1 MLRISRVPALSTST
15 LERLA
20 ALQADVDRAGDY
32 AERTEAAK
40 AKWQA
45 TKKDSA
51 TFVEVKTALEAMCS
65 GHRRCAYCEDSVADE
80 IEHFRPK
87 DIYPEAVFR
96 WENYLYACGP
106 CNGPK
111 NNHFAVIEAD
121 GDEVTDVTR
130 ARGASIVPPPSGEP
144 ALLDPRVDDPLEYLF
159 LDIVDTFTFRPRA
172 RLSARKKARA
182 TYTIETLHLND
193 RPYLLEGR
201 RTTYDTLVCAL
212 AAATAARRLDT
223 EANLDRP
230 ARVVAGS
237 PHRCV
242 WEEMKRQATKLPE
255 LAPLFA
261 AVPEA
266 ASW

>member
-1 MLRISRVPALSTST
+1 MLRVARVPTLSTAA

-20 ALQADVDRAGDY
+20 ALQAAVDRAGDY
-32 AERTEAAK
+32 AARTEAAK

-45 TKKDSA
+45 TKKDGA
-51 TFVEVKTALEAMCS
+51 PFVEVKTALEAMCS

-87 DIYPEAVFR
+87 DIYPEAVFH

-130 ARGASIVPPPSGEP
+130 ARGAAIVPPPPGEP

-159 LDIVDTFTFRPRA
+159 LDIVDTFTFRPRP
-172 RLSARKKARA
+172 RLPARKTARA
-182 TYTIETLHLND
+182 MYTIETLHLND
-193 RPYLLEGR
+193 RPYLPEGR
-201 RTTYDTLVCAL
+201 RRTYESLVLILTGARYPSGIASPGDATLP
-212 AAATAARRLDT
+212 AAA
-223 EANLDRP
+223 
-230 ARVVAGS
+230 
-237 PHRCV
+237 
-242 WEEMKRQATKLPE
+242 
-255 LAPLFA
+255 
-261 AVPEA
+261 
-266 ASW
+266 